1 MSYSEKVTDD
11 TVQNDHTNDN
21 LIETSSISSVPETST
36 DTSSSQKCEDVNEET
51 SSDNESLRSKDVESE
66 SNEKLTDVLAFHQ
79 KVINE
84 KIQTIKCLEEK
95 LMKSERL
102 AKDYQ
107 LKLDQALKEKDAAV
121 KQKEMIVVS
130 FAVAEKN
137 VLKEKYQK
145 DQAEK
150 KYKEAH
156 RENEFL
162 QHKVQTMISEKGRIC
177 QMLDNKCHEYKNV
190 HQELEHMKADLSSL
204 ETKLKWSQNSLKSE
218 IENHKETQTKLESA
232 NIKLLETTNL
242 IEHTQ
247 KEAEASIKSYH
258 HSEENRAHTLDKQLQ
273 GQQATLILLKH
284 ENKDKEEQLK
294 ILQNELQRL
303 QSKQKEMI
311 LENNDLS
318 LKVQQLEKD
327 RSESEQKLSELRGC
341 ADQQRQDS
349 ADLQSKTA
357 QLEQL
362 KLQLKHEQDQL
373 MASNEQMVLLK
384 QRNVELESDME
395 TCRQREAELLL
406 FTQQLTD
413 KNVRLQSEFTSRET
427 KIQQLSS
434 EYTSLKRQIKE
445 AESKICML
453 SSKLSDEGQRFK
465 QENDDLSNKLVEVT
479 KAYDQCKQQ
488 VTDMKGEETLMK
500 RKYEMSLKEMNKELH
515 YCRRKLDDYE
525 KPRSKSSNNSSS
537 SSLNTTDSAGLVK
550 TDVQIDKET
559 LIEHIVNIQKVSAK
573 KSDKIDFL
581 EEHVNTLVADIQKK
595 TKLLQSYILREQ
607 SGALTSNKMDRN
619 KADFSKF
626 NGLMASL
633 YTSRVTDES
642 VTLELSLD
650 VNRKLQAVLEDTLLK
665 NITLKENVDTL
676 ASEIDRMN
684 KMLKQ

>member
-1 MSYSEKVTDD
+1 MICFAKIEDD
-11 TVQNDHTNDN
+11 AFVSVAYWNTMICFAKIEDDAFVSVAYWNSLDRLCASTRKGSLHFYALTN
-21 LIETSSISSVPETST
+21 T
-36 DTSSSQKCEDVNEET
+36 
-51 SSDNESLRSKDVESE
+51 DNESSDDHEEDDLFGVHADRPDGAPPQPDAGFYALCEF
-66 SNEKLTDVLAFHQ
+66 DVL
-79 KVINE
+79 KTGYCVVVPP
-84 KIQTIKCLEEK
+84 CW
-95 LMKSERL
+95 SEF
-102 AKDYQ
+102 Q
-107 LKLDQALKEKDAAV
+107 Q
-121 KQKEMIVVS
+121 
-130 FAVAEKN
+130 
-137 VLKEKYQK
+137 
-145 DQAEK
+145 
-150 KYKEAH
+150 
-156 RENEFL
+156 
-162 QHKVQTMISEKGRIC
+162 
-177 QMLDNKCHEYKNV
+177 
-190 HQELEHMKADLSSL
+190 SL
-204 ETKLKWSQNSLKSE
+204 
-218 IENHKETQTKLESA
+218 
-232 NIKLLETTNL
+232 
-242 IEHTQ
+242 
-247 KEAEASIKSYH
+247 
-258 HSEENRAHTLDKQLQ
+258 
-273 GQQATLILLKH
+273 
-284 ENKDKEEQLK
+284 
-294 ILQNELQRL
+294 
-303 QSKQKEMI
+303 
-311 LENNDLS
+311 
-318 LKVQQLEKD
+318 
-327 RSESEQKLSELRGC
+327 
-341 ADQQRQDS
+341 
-349 ADLQSKTA
+349 
-357 QLEQL
+357 
-362 KLQLKHEQDQL
+362 
-373 MASNEQMVLLK
+373 
-384 QRNVELESDME
+384 
-395 TCRQREAELLL
+395 RQRR
-406 FTQQLTD
+406 QPNVQKLTD

-453 SSKLSDEGQRFK
+453 SSKMSDEGQRFK

-633 YTSRVTDES
+633 YTSHVTDES